1 MAQLH
6 STAHQKT
13 TSLIAIYCFV
23 LVLGFPKYITPYIY
37 TAFKMASQAEKGLSI
52 KHNVKKKKTRM
63 KILTQTYG

>member
-23 LVLGFPKYITPYIY
+23 LVLGFRNTSPLIIY
-37 TAFKMASQAEKGLSI
+37 TAFKMASQTEKGFSI
-52 KHNVKKKKTRM
+52 KHNVKNKKTRM